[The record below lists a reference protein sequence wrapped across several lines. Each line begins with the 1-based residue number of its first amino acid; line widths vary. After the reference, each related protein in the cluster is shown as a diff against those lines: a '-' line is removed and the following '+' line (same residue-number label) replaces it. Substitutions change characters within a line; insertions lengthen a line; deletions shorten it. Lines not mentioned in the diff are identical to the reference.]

1 MEKLTNEGI
10 AEQLTSLDGW
20 EYSEDAI
27 YKHFVFADFKETLAI
42 MMGIGMMAEGMNHH
56 PEWTNVY
63 NKLSIKLTTHDEG
76 GVTMKDIGLAKKI
89 EEIIKQ

>member
-1 MEKLTNEGI
+1 MGKLSDQEISKELNDIEG
-10 AEQLTSLDGW
+10 W
-20 EYSEDAI
+20 RVEDNALL
-27 YKHFVFADFKETLAI
+27 KNFVFEDFKETLAI
-42 MMGIGMMAEGMNHH
+42 MMGIGMIAEAMNHH

-76 GVTMKDIGLAKKI
+76 GVTEKDIALAKKI